1 MSRFIVHSSH
11 SLCAIKYFKECICKG
26 AILINSTNTIIIL
39 ENRPVL
45 RAALIEEFKKI
56 GYDDV
61 TSYSSYGDLSN
72 SDSLNSFYF
81 LAAHLVPLDVSVPS
95 FHKRAISV
103 VYGENFSSNCVHWWL
118 ERGAVGIWDLK
129 DSFEDIQNGLVTANP
144 AKPVLSRG
152 IEKTLSTIDPNVGMH
167 RLSKRELQ
175 VAKLL
180 VLGNSTREVSK
191 QLGVTEGTIKN
202 QRKSVY
208 RKLGIVRASQ
218 LPHAMGNGFAHLQK

>member
-1 MSRFIVHSSH
+1 MSPLVT
-11 SLCAIKYFKECICKG
+11 IC
-26 AILINSTNTIIIL
+26 LINYIIL
-39 ENRPVL
+39 EIFTNRNARMTNAIKTFVL
-45 RAALIEEFKKI
+45 LEDRPILRSALLEQLRKLGDGDFIPF
-56 GYDDV
+56 
-61 TSYSSYGDLSN
+61 TSYADLAN
-72 SDSLNSFYF
+72 SVPLNSVCF
-81 LAAHLVPLDVSVPS
+81 LAVHLVPLDVPIPS
-95 FHKRAISV
+95 IRQRTISV
-103 VYGENFSSNCVHWWL
+103 VYGENFTPTCVHWWL

-129 DSFEDIQNGLVTANP
+129 DSFDDIQNGIFTANVG
-144 AKPVLSRG
+144 KPLLSRG
-152 IEKTLSTIDPNVGMH
+152 IDKMLSTADSNVGMH

-180 VLGNSTREVSK
+180 VLGNSTREVSS